1 MAKDPRYFNPDQF
14 SNPLN
19 VECHYRTTGQE
30 IITQIAKHSGSVD
43 AFVAG
48 VGTGGTLIGTGKA
61 LREKYGKTHIAAVEP
76 SESAVMSGGKP
87 GMHSIQGIGDGFIP
101 AIAGNGK
108 GGLNPLIDEVICI
121 STEDA
126 KNAAKYLGS
135 KGICVGVSSG
145 ANYLAAKK
153 LRERFDTVATVF
165 SDGFSKYVSQGLAR
179 SGSGPCPFTTE
190 CNCPAKNDCEKG
202 SKTGNCKCG

>member
-30 IITQIAKHSGSVD
+30 IIAQIAKHSGSVD

-61 LREKYGKTHIAAVEP
+61 LREKYGKTHIVAVEP

-101 AIAGNGK
+101 AIAGDGK

-153 LRERFDTVATVF
+153 LAERFDNVVTVF

-179 SGSGPCPFTTE
+179 SGSGPCPFTAE
-190 CNCPAKNDCEKG
+190 CNCPAKNDCKKG
-202 SKTGNCKCG
+202 GKTGNCKCG